1 MTVTLPL
8 TTLHN
13 SKRVNEKETV
23 TKNEVQTEHCNSG
36 NKKGFGKLNG
46 QLCNNLLYREP
57 LPL

>member
-1 MTVTLPL
+1 MTVKLPL

-23 TKNEVQTEHCNSG
+23 TKNEGQTEHCNSG
-36 NKKGFGKLNG
+36 NEKRFCKLNV
-46 QLCNNLLYREP
+46 QLFNSVLYREP